1 MSRAKAI
8 LMALAIVVG
17 LIGLASFVGC
27 GQEEDPAEAM
37 AAGPPPGSRAAE
49 GPGATAAGDMGAP
62 KAGDAGGADAETTDS
77 EADSAE

>member
-62 KAGDAGGADAETTDS
+62 KAGGAEAGDG